1 MIIRFRLTFHFFSRK
16 NLVTLDICLL
26 RPGLR
31 LAAELQEFS

>member
-26 RPGLR
+26 R